1 MSSLQYGEQR
11 RTIGPG
17 VLSIGSGVE
26 AVWRIRE
33 PELMR
38 LHALV
43 VQDGQGGATLSRA
56 TQDAEIA
63 VNGQPLGRDPWRL
76 QDGDTF
82 AIGAHT
88 FAYHTELPA
97 DPALDALA
105 YLRDA
110 RRDKVHV
117 VRDDVVTIGRD
128 PASTVVVQEPE
139 VQRLHA
145 RLERD
150 GTTLRLHPV
159 SGALLLLNGSRVDKP
174 ATLAD
179 GDAIGLGRTVLWFS
193 FQPPGRRA
201 LEMANAMR
209 TDEYTRR
216 VPTSKMGVV
225 ERREEREERTRRR
238 WQQGITAM
246 AIATLVLIGVILAWR
261 YGLLTQALALLD

>member
-1 MSSLQYGEQR
+1 MSQLQYGEQR

-33 PELMR
+33 DDLLR

-43 VQDGQGGATLSRA
+43 VQDGHGGATLSRA
-56 TQDAEIA
+56 TSDAEILI
-63 VNGQPLGRDPWRL
+63 NGDLLGRDPHRL
-76 QDGDTF
+76 HAGDQF
-82 AIGAHT
+82 QLGAHT
-88 FAYHTELPA
+88 FVYATDAVPESTA
-97 DPALDALA
+97 DASA

-128 PASTVVVQEPE
+128 VASTVVVQEPE
-139 VQRLHA
+139 VARLHA

-150 GTTLRLHPV
+150 GSVLRLHPL
-159 SGALLLLNGSRVDKP
+159 SGALVLLNGTRVDKP
-174 ATLAD
+174 TALAD

-193 FQPPGRRA
+193 VQPPGRRA
-201 LEMANAMR
+201 LEVANAMR
-209 TDEYTRR
+209 TDRYTKR

-246 AIATLVLIGVILAWR
+246 AVGTLILIGGVLAWR
-261 YGLLTQALALLD
+261 YGLLSQILMLLD